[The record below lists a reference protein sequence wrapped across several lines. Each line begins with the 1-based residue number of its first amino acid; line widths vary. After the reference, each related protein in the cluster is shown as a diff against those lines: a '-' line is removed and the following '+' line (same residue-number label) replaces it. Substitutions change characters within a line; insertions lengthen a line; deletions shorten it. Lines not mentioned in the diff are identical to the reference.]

1 MHNCDLKRKVFRETG
16 RLNVRGLTQGHFARD
31 ELGMLLCVGK
41 GSNRY
46 PPVGHG
52 SPEVGAQEIVPP
64 LLGRVG

>member
-1 MHNCDLKRKVFRETG
+1 M
-16 RLNVRGLTQGHFARD
+16 RGLTQGHFARD

-46 PPVGHG
+46 APVGHG